1 MIVLGQSAQRF
12 SPIIQQS
19 RRHRLEA
26 TKQFVL
32 SPPEA
37 QKRESLTEVL
47 LRCVSEMLSDF
58 QCTNLCTW
66 KSNYVRDEMFGEMFQ
81 LSSPSVTSLTAR
93 NAEKIWNG
101 KKYLN
106 ILFHPSHHPKNGKY
120 ERNELNALWSTNSRQ
135 RWCALILSWESFSPS
150 SSDWTDRSTRFIII
164 LYFVNFIHVVQHLL
178 LFVVIFCVTSRRVNK
193 T

>member
-1 MIVLGQSAQRF
+1 MIVLGQSAQKF

-19 RRHRLEA
+19 RRHRLKA
-26 TKQFVL
+26 TKQFVF

-58 QCTNLCTW
+58 QYEFMHM
-66 KSNYVRDEMFGEMFQ
+66 KKQ
-81 LSSPSVTSLTAR
+81 LRERWNVWWNVPALFAIRHIANSSKR
-93 NAEKIWNG
+93 RKNMKWEKN
-101 KKYLN
+101 LN
-106 ILFHPSHHPKNGKY
+106 ILFHPSHHPKNGNY

-178 LFVVIFCVTSRRVNK
+178 LFVVIFCVTSRWVNK